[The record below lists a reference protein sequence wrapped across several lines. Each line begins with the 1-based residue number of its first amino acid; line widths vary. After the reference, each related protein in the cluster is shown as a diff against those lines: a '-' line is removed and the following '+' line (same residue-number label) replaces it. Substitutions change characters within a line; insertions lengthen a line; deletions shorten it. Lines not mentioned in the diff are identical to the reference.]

1 MSKPNQPRGRYRFQ
15 GGEPLDP
22 NTGVH
27 PEMVV
32 GEDAA
37 QHHPYGSSEEPTP
50 GWAGAGNLNRVVLEI
65 TISQLKRALISAR
78 INIRRVRSMGPKC
91 HAPVD

>member
-37 QHHPYGSSEEPTP
+37 QHHPYGSSE
-50 GWAGAGNLNRVVLEI
+50 
-65 TISQLKRALISAR
+65 
-78 INIRRVRSMGPKC
+78 
-91 HAPVD
+91 